1 MPSVVGDVG
10 TVLSVDVGVDVSGA
24 SSAKMVFK
32 PPNSAAFSRTASTSG
47 EAVQYTTTAL
57 DFTEPGVWTLQA
69 WVDLG
74 SWSGYSVP
82 AEYTVYSR
90 VLDVDS

>member
-10 TVLSVDVGVDVSGA
+10 TVLSIDVGVDVSGA

-32 PPNSAAFSRTASTSG
+32 PPTSTEFSRTASVSG
-47 EAVQYTTTAL
+47 NTVQYTTTAL
-57 DFTEPGVWTLQA
+57 DFTEPGVWLLQA

-74 SWSGYSVP
+74 TWSGYSVP
-82 AEYTVYSR
+82 AEYTVYDQI
-90 VLDVDS
+90 LDVE